1 MNGFRLEPEARC
13 PHTHA
18 RTATFHT
25 PHGAVRTPFFMPVGT
40 RGSVKGLDPRDLI
53 GLGTQVVLANTYH
66 LHLRPGEEVVK
77 TLGGLHG
84 FMGWDGP
91 ILTDSGGFQVFS
103 LGHTATIS
111 ERGASFSSIVDGKR
125 IDLTPE
131 RATDIQR
138 DLGADIAMA
147 FDQCPADPLDR
158 EVVREATDRTHRWLE
173 RCIRQWKE
181 NGAREAGQALF
192 GIVQGGAFEDLRR
205 ESLEAV
211 CAHDLPGY
219 AVGGVSVGEEREAM
233 LVAIECAAPQLPADK
248 PRYLMGVGTPLD
260 LIDSIARGIDMFD
273 CVTPTRHGR
282 NHQVW
287 TSRGR
292 INVRNQ
298 RWQRDDSPLDPDCDC
313 PTCARFSI
321 GYLRHLCTTGEMLA
335 GSALS
340 AHNLRYFH
348 RLMEQAR
355 AAIPQ
360 GQLPALRERVL
371 ALQGVRA

>member
-1 MNGFRLEPEARC
+1 
-13 PHTHA
+13 
-18 RTATFHT
+18 
-25 PHGAVRTPFFMPVGT
+25 
-40 RGSVKGLDPRDLI
+40 
-53 GLGTQVVLANTYH
+53 
-66 LHLRPGEEVVK
+66 
-77 TLGGLHG
+77 
-84 FMGWDGP
+84 
-91 ILTDSGGFQVFS
+91 
-103 LGHTATIS
+103 
-111 ERGASFSSIVDGKR
+111 
-125 IDLTPE
+125 
-131 RATDIQR
+131 
-138 DLGADIAMA
+138 
-147 FDQCPADPLDR
+147 
-158 EVVREATDRTHRWLE
+158 
-173 RCIRQWKE
+173 
-181 NGAREAGQALF
+181 
-192 GIVQGGAFEDLRR
+192 
-205 ESLEAV
+205 
-211 CAHDLPGY
+211 
-219 AVGGVSVGEEREAM
+219 M
-233 LVAIECAAPQLPADK
+233 LVAIQCAAPQLPADK